1 MNNIGNCVLCSKT
14 FGFRVV
20 ENLQGEA
27 EGLPYED
34 NDGTVIPVSLGSGLL
49 LIGGQISG
57 FSNPEVQK
65 LIKLGCGDNI
75 KEFFGSQLCPTCFP
89 SSDECATD
97 NSFDTDED
105 EDEEE
110 YSYDEDQRPVQV
122 LKVTVTEGVSSFII
136 EGLNDMKQKSGIDEH
151 FDSWYL
157 RELGVYF
164 WYEDYSQQKNLPLN
178 VFCSVLA
185 GSIVRGNVM
194 IIGDINKN
202 LQRTSYWHDLPGGWL
217 DPLLARVIEIVN
229 TDKEIIT
236 MVTQAIDN

>member
-1 MNNIGNCVLCSKT
+1 MNNIGTCVLCSKM

-27 EGLPYED
+27 EGLVYEE
-34 NDGTVIPVSLGSGLL
+34 NGATVLPVSLGSGLL

-57 FSNPEVQK
+57 FSNPEVQQ
-65 LIKLGCGDNI
+65 LIKQGCGINI
-75 KEFFGSQLCPTCFP
+75 NEFFGSRVCPICFP
-89 SSDECATD
+89 SSEDCDID

-105 EDEEE
+105 EDEDE
-110 YSYDEDQRPVQV
+110 YSYDEAQKPVQV
-122 LKVTVTEGVSSFII
+122 LKVTADKGVSSFII
-136 EGLNDMKQKSGIDEH
+136 EGLDDMKEKSGIDEH
-151 FDSWYL
+151 FDSSYL

-164 WYEDYSQQKNLPLN
+164 WYDGVSHQKNLPLN

-202 LQRTSYWHDLPGGWL
+202 LRRTSYWHDLPQGWL
-217 DPLLARVIEIVN
+217 DPRLAQVIEIIN
-229 TDKEIIT
+229 ADQQIINMLT
-236 MVTQAIDN
+236 EALNN